1 MEKILQ
7 IGFRAVI
14 VVAAWVLMQPAV
26 AWAQTF
32 PSKTIRFVV
41 PYGTGGLPDVMGRL
55 VAQKMS
61 GSIGQQVIIEN
72 KPGASGIIAAEFVA
86 KSDPDGHTLFIG
98 DIAHYALNPALQPK
112 LPYEPLRDFAP
123 VTLAVTGPLVLVV
136 NPSLGVH
143 TVSEL
148 VALAKTHPGMNYGSP
163 GNASVHQLAMEQ
175 FALMAGVKFVH
186 IPYKGVAQAVPALLA
201 GDTKLMFVSPT
212 SVASNAKAGKLTMI
226 AVASARRS
234 PIVPDLP
241 TVAESGFAG
250 FEAVTNVGFL
260 APAATPRAVITRL
273 NAELVRALK
282 SPEIASKMPGL
293 GADVV
298 AGTPEEFTE
307 LIRADQAKYAKA
319 VKEAGVKL
327 D

>member
-7 IGFRAVI
+7 IWFRALI
-14 VVAAWVLMQPAV
+14 VVAAWVLMQSAG
-26 AWAQTF
+26 AWAQAF

-98 DIAHYALNPALQPK
+98 DIAHYALNPVLQPK

-123 VTLAVTGPLVLVV
+123 VTLAVSGPLVLVV
-136 NPSLGVH
+136 NPSLRVQ
-143 TVSEL
+143 TVGEL
-148 VALAKTHPGMNYGSP
+148 VALAKTRPGLNYGSP

-175 FALMAGVKFVH
+175 FALMAGIKFVH
-186 IPYKGVAQAVPALLA
+186 IPYKGVAQAVPGLLA
-201 GDTKLMFVSPT
+201 GDTLLMFVSPT
-212 SVASNAKAGKLTMI
+212 SVASHARAGKLLMI
-226 AVASARRS
+226 AAGSAQRS
-234 PIVPDLP
+234 PIVPELP
-241 TVAESGFAG
+241 TMAESGFPG
-250 FEAVTNVGFL
+250 FEAVTNIGFF
-260 APAATPRAVITRL
+260 APAATPRALITRL
-273 NAELVRALK
+273 NSELVRALK

-307 LIRADQAKYAKA
+307 LIRADQEKYAKA